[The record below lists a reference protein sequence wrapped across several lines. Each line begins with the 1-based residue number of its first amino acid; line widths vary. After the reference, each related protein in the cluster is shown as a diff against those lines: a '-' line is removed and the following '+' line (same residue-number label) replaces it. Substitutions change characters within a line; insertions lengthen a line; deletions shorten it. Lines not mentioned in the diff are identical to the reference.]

1 MNIVSG
7 TPPNFEKIVAV
18 FPAAAR
24 KGVVFTY
31 GDTVYVNGDAVL
43 PVQLEVH
50 EGVHIEQQKLIG
62 RDVWWDRY
70 LTNDR
75 FRFEEELTAHRAEY
89 RKLCS
94 ISKSL
99 GKKHLFFIADR
110 LSSPLYGGVCTLKEA
125 KKAIRAP

>member
-7 TPPNFEKIVAV
+7 RPPNFEKIAAV
-18 FPAAAR
+18 FPAAR
-24 KGVVFTY
+24 RPGVVFTY
-31 GDTVYVNGDAVL
+31 GETVYVTGDAVL

-70 LTNDR
+70 LANGR
-75 FRFEEELTAHRAEY
+75 FRFQEELTAHRAEY
-89 RKLCS
+89 RALCK

-99 GKKHLFFIADR
+99 GKKHLYFIADR
-110 LSSPLYGGVCTLKEA
+110 LSSPLYGGVCTLKQA
-125 KKAIRAP
+125 RKAIAAP